1 MTAGPEGG
9 TDMKA
14 FWITASR
21 AFPLIALLTAQ
32 VILSPPASANPG
44 DLDPTFGTN
53 GQALADLGSAS
64 LDAGR
69 GIAIQPDGKL
79 VVAGSS
85 DAAGNF
91 DFAVVRFNT
100 TGSLDASFGSGGK
113 VLTDFGAASDDE
125 AHAVAIQPDGKL
137 VVAGYSDASG
147 GGDFAIARY
156 NVDGSLDASFGSS
169 GKVLTDLGSA
179 NIDFALAVGVQP
191 NGKIVAAG
199 ASRAAGNYDFAVI
212 RLNTDGS
219 LDAGYGSGGKE
230 LTDLG
235 SIDQATTLAIQPD
248 GKIVAGGLSDAGGS
262 RDFALVRYNAD
273 GSLDAGF
280 GSGGKVLSRSPR
292 SEPRLRELDRGPAQR
307 QDRRCRGR
315 RRHWRR

>member
-1 MTAGPEGG
+1 
-9 TDMKA
+9 MKA

-230 LTDLG
+230 
-235 SIDQATTLAIQPD
+235 
-248 GKIVAGGLSDAGGS
+248 
-262 RDFALVRYNAD
+262 AD
-273 GSLDAGF
+273 
-280 GSGGKVLSRSPR
+280 R
-292 SEPRLRELDRGPAQR
+292 PRLHRPGHHARDPARR
-307 QDRRCRGR
+307 QDRRRRAKRRGR
-315 RRHWRR
+315 QLRLRARPLQRRREP